1 MIAVATYIEI
11 GNTDIELIDGDR
23 GKNYPHQNELR
34 QEGDCV
40 FLSANNVTTDGFKFD
55 NVVYITAEKDRA
67 LRNGKIQ
74 RGDIVITTRGTV
86 GNVAY
91 YNQQIPYDN
100 IRINSGML
108 IVRCHEQIK
117 SEFLYYVL
125 RGVEFQ
131 RQIKQIQTGTAQP
144 QLPKSHFIKMKIIVP
159 TIDVQEKI
167 AKILRTIDEKIESN
181 KCINENLEQQ
191 IEMLLLNTINNAD
204 TQPVKLGDYLYIK
217 GRIGWK
223 GLKKSEYLP
232 FSDYRIINGESLTL
246 SGIDWNKAGYISADR
261 YEESPEIKLNIGDIL
276 LSKDG
281 TIGKIGYVDKLET
294 PTSVAS
300 GIFVIRNTRQ
310 AEISTQFI
318 YYLLKSRLFKAFI
331 TSRTEGSVIPHLYQ
345 KDFMGFEFQL
355 PSPID
360 MKIFD
365 DTTAAMFSMVFSN
378 LNENE
383 RLIHLRDSLLPKL
396 MSGELDISNL
406 DL

>member
-191 IEMLLLNTINNAD
+191 AQAYFNELFVVNAD
-204 TQPVKLGDYLYIK
+204 PN
-217 GRIGWK
+217 WP
-223 GLKKSEYLP
+223 EC
-232 FSDYRIINGESLTL
+232 TL
-246 SGIDWNKAGYISADR
+246 SDIGSVVAGGTPSKSKPEYYADQGIAWLTPKDLSVDKSKFISHGENDISELGFSKSSTKKMPAGTVLFSSRAPIGYIAIAQN
-261 YEESPEIKLNIGDIL
+261 ELTTNQG
-276 LSKDG
+276 
-281 TIGKIGYVDKLET
+281 
-294 PTSVAS
+294 
-300 GIFVIRNTRQ
+300 
-310 AEISTQFI
+310 
-318 YYLLKSRLFKAFI
+318 FK
-331 TSRTEGSVIPHLYQ
+331 SVIPNKNIGTSYVYFLL
-345 KDFMGFEFQL
+345 KNLLPAIEGMASGSTFKEISGAGMKSVPTVMPDVDTIQL
-355 PSPID
+355 FNNFCEPIF
-360 MKIFD
+360 KEQEVLE
-365 DTTAAMFSMVFSN
+365 A
-378 LNENE
+378 ENR
-383 RLIHLRDSLLPKL
+383 RLSALRDLLLPKL
-396 MSGELDISNL
+396 MSGEIDIPSLDI
-406 DL
+406 

>member
-144 QLPKSHFIKMKIIVP
+144 QLPKSHFIKMKVIVP

-181 KCINENLEQQ
+181 KCINENLYEQ
-191 IEMLLLNTINNAD
+191 MLSIFNNARR
-204 TQPVKLGDYLYIK
+204 TSAWNKHKLGDVLIFFDNLRKPLSSIQREKMAHIYPYYGAASIVDYVEDYLFDGTYILISEDGANVIDSFGHPLTQYTYGKFWVNNHAHIVK
-217 GRIGWK
+217 GSNGY
-223 GLKKSEYLP
+223 SEALVYAMLGTLNMQSIVTGAAQPKINQANLRNFEAVLP
-232 FSDYRIINGESLTL
+232 ESEEAQVL
-246 SGIDWNKAGYISADR
+246 SELLNPMLQQMLHHDQEN
-261 YEESPEIKLNIGDIL
+261 EKLSELRDIL
-276 LSKDG
+276 L
-281 TIGKIGYVDKLET
+281 
-294 PTSVAS
+294 P
-300 GIFVIRNTRQ
+300 Q
-310 AEISTQFI
+310 
-318 YYLLKSRLFKAFI
+318 
-331 TSRTEGSVIPHLYQ
+331 
-345 KDFMGFEFQL
+345 
-355 PSPID
+355 
-360 MKIFD
+360 
-365 DTTAAMFSMVFSN
+365 
-378 LNENE
+378 
-383 RLIHLRDSLLPKL
+383 L
-396 MSGELDISNL
+396 MSGALDVSAI

>member
-1 MIAVATYIEI
+1 MGTYIEI

-117 SEFLYYVL
+117 NEFLYYVL

-144 QLPKSHFIKMKIIVP
+144 QLPKSHFFKMKIIVP

-167 AKILRTIDEKIESN
+167 AKILKTIDEKIESN
-181 KCINENLEQQ
+181 KFINKNLEQQ
-191 IEMLLLNTINNAD
+191 AQAIYQQMFITNRNPNWENGLLSDLIVVRYGKD
-204 TQPVKLGDYLYIK
+204 HKKLEDGVYPVYGSGGIMRYVEKPLYT
-217 GRIGWK
+217 
-223 GLKKSEYLP
+223 
-232 FSDYRIINGESLTL
+232 GESVLIPRKGTL
-246 SGIDWNKAGYISADR
+246 NNVMYVNGAFWSVDTMFYTL
-261 YEESPEIKLNIGDIL
+261 KL
-276 LSKDG
+276 
-281 TIGKIGYVDKLET
+281 
-294 PTSVAS
+294 PT
-300 GIFVIRNTRQ
+300 
-310 AEISTQFI
+310 
-318 YYLLKSRLFKAFI
+318 
-331 TSRTEGSVIPHLYQ
+331 
-345 KDFMGFEFQL
+345 
-355 PSPID
+355 
-360 MKIFD
+360 
-365 DTTAAMFSMVFSN
+365 
-378 LNENE
+378 
-383 RLIHLRDSLLPKL
+383 
-396 MSGELDISNL
+396 
-406 DL
+406 

>member
-1 MIAVATYIEI
+1 MATYIEI

-191 IEMLLLNTINNAD
+191 AQAYFNELFVVNAD
-204 TQPVKLGDYLYIK
+204 PN
-217 GRIGWK
+217 WP
-223 GLKKSEYLP
+223 EC
-232 FSDYRIINGESLTL
+232 TL
-246 SGIDWNKAGYISADR
+246 SDIGSVVAGGTPSKSKPEYYADQGIAWLTPKDLSVDKSKFISHGENDISELGFSKSSTKKMPAGTVLFSSRAPIGYIAIAQN
-261 YEESPEIKLNIGDIL
+261 ELTTNQG
-276 LSKDG
+276 
-281 TIGKIGYVDKLET
+281 
-294 PTSVAS
+294 
-300 GIFVIRNTRQ
+300 
-310 AEISTQFI
+310 
-318 YYLLKSRLFKAFI
+318 FK
-331 TSRTEGSVIPHLYQ
+331 SVIPNKNIGTSYVYFLL
-345 KDFMGFEFQL
+345 KNLLPAIEGMASGSTFKEISGAGMKSVPTVMPDVDTIQL
-355 PSPID
+355 FNNFCEPIF
-360 MKIFD
+360 KEQEVLE
-365 DTTAAMFSMVFSN
+365 A
-378 LNENE
+378 ENR
-383 RLIHLRDSLLPKL
+383 RLSALRDLLLPKL
-396 MSGELDISNL
+396 MSGEIDIPSLDI
-406 DL
+406 

>member
-191 IEMLLLNTINNAD
+191 AQAYFNDLFVVNAD
-204 TQPVKLGDYLYIK
+204 PN
-217 GRIGWK
+217 WP
-223 GLKKSEYLP
+223 EC
-232 FSDYRIINGESLTL
+232 TL
-246 SGIDWNKAGYISADR
+246 SDIGSVVAGGTPSKSKPEYYADQGIAWITPKDLSVDKSKFISHGENDISELGFSKSSTKKMPAGTVLFSSRAPIGYIAIAQN
-261 YEESPEIKLNIGDIL
+261 ELTTNQG
-276 LSKDG
+276 
-281 TIGKIGYVDKLET
+281 
-294 PTSVAS
+294 
-300 GIFVIRNTRQ
+300 
-310 AEISTQFI
+310 
-318 YYLLKSRLFKAFI
+318 FK
-331 TSRTEGSVIPHLYQ
+331 SVIPNKNIGTSYVYFLL
-345 KDFMGFEFQL
+345 KNLLPAIEGMASGSTFKEISGAGMKSVPTVMPDVDTIQL
-355 PSPID
+355 FNNFCEPIF
-360 MKIFD
+360 KEQEVLE
-365 DTTAAMFSMVFSN
+365 A
-378 LNENE
+378 ENR
-383 RLIHLRDSLLPKL
+383 RLSALRDLLLPKL
-396 MSGELDISNL
+396 MSGEIDIPSLDI
-406 DL
+406 

>member
-1 MIAVATYIEI
+1 MIAVDTYIEI

-181 KCINENLEQQ
+181 KCINENLCDQMKAIYLHAKKSSIWNECKLGEILTFYDHMRKPLSSRQREGMVRLYPYYGATSVVDYVDAYIFDGVYILISEDGANVVDALGHPLIQYTYGKFWVNNHAHIVQGNMFYSEALLFALLKTLNMSSIVTGAAQPKINQANLKDFCIVAPSNQEAMHLSNVLNPFLEQIIKNDLQ
-191 IEMLLLNTINNAD
+191 NTI
-204 TQPVKLGDYLYIK
+204 L
-217 GRIGWK
+217 
-223 GLKKSEYLP
+223 
-232 FSDYRIINGESLTL
+232 
-246 SGIDWNKAGYISADR
+246 
-261 YEESPEIKLNIGDIL
+261 
-276 LSKDG
+276 
-281 TIGKIGYVDKLET
+281 
-294 PTSVAS
+294 
-300 GIFVIRNTRQ
+300 
-310 AEISTQFI
+310 
-318 YYLLKSRLFKAFI
+318 
-331 TSRTEGSVIPHLYQ
+331 
-345 KDFMGFEFQL
+345 
-355 PSPID
+355 
-360 MKIFD
+360 
-365 DTTAAMFSMVFSN
+365 SN
-378 LNENE
+378 L
-383 RLIHLRDSLLPKL
+383 RDTLLPRL

-406 DL
+406 DI

>member
-125 RGVEFQ
+125 RDVEFQ

-191 IEMLLLNTINNAD
+191 AQAYFNELFVVNAD
-204 TQPVKLGDYLYIK
+204 PN
-217 GRIGWK
+217 WP
-223 GLKKSEYLP
+223 EC
-232 FSDYRIINGESLTL
+232 TL
-246 SGIDWNKAGYISADR
+246 SDIGSVVAGGTPSKSKPEYYADQGIAWLTPKDLSVDKSKFISHGENDISELGFSKSSTKKMPAGTVLFSSRAPIGYIAIAQN
-261 YEESPEIKLNIGDIL
+261 ELTTNQG
-276 LSKDG
+276 
-281 TIGKIGYVDKLET
+281 
-294 PTSVAS
+294 
-300 GIFVIRNTRQ
+300 
-310 AEISTQFI
+310 
-318 YYLLKSRLFKAFI
+318 FK
-331 TSRTEGSVIPHLYQ
+331 SVIPNKNIGTSYVYFLL
-345 KDFMGFEFQL
+345 KNLLPAIEGMASGSTFKEISGAGMKSVPTVMPDVDTIQL
-355 PSPID
+355 FNNFCEPIF
-360 MKIFD
+360 KEQEVLE
-365 DTTAAMFSMVFSN
+365 A
-378 LNENE
+378 ENR
-383 RLIHLRDSLLPKL
+383 RLSALRDLLLPKL
-396 MSGELDISNL
+396 MSGEIDIPSLDI
-406 DL
+406 

>member
-40 FLSANNVTTDGFKFD
+40 FLSANYVTTDGFKFD

-191 IEMLLLNTINNAD
+191 AQAYFNELFVVNAD
-204 TQPVKLGDYLYIK
+204 PN
-217 GRIGWK
+217 WP
-223 GLKKSEYLP
+223 EC
-232 FSDYRIINGESLTL
+232 TL
-246 SGIDWNKAGYISADR
+246 SDIGSVVAGGTPSKSKPEYYADQGIAWLTPKDLSVDKSKFISHGENDISELGFSKSSTKKMPAGTVLFSSRAPIGYIAIAQN
-261 YEESPEIKLNIGDIL
+261 ELTTNQG
-276 LSKDG
+276 
-281 TIGKIGYVDKLET
+281 
-294 PTSVAS
+294 
-300 GIFVIRNTRQ
+300 
-310 AEISTQFI
+310 
-318 YYLLKSRLFKAFI
+318 FK
-331 TSRTEGSVIPHLYQ
+331 SVIPNKNIGTSYVYFLL
-345 KDFMGFEFQL
+345 KNLLPAIEGMASGSTFKEISGAGMKSVPTVMPDVDTIQL
-355 PSPID
+355 FNNFCEPIF
-360 MKIFD
+360 KEQEVLE
-365 DTTAAMFSMVFSN
+365 A
-378 LNENE
+378 ENR
-383 RLIHLRDSLLPKL
+383 RLSALRDLLLPKL
-396 MSGELDISNL
+396 MSGEIDIPSLDI
-406 DL
+406 

>member
-1 MIAVATYIEI
+1 MGIE
-11 GNTDIELIDGDR
+11 

-191 IEMLLLNTINNAD
+191 AQALYQQYFVTKVDSDWPIGHLADLIDVKYGKDHKKLADGIYPVYGSGGIMRYVERPLYEKESVLIPRKGTLNNVIYVNRPFWSVDTMFYTEMK
-204 TQPVKLGDYLYIK
+204 QPNVAKFVYHFMK
-217 GRIGWK
+217 
-223 GLKKSEYLP
+223 
-232 FSDYRIINGESLTL
+232 
-246 SGIDWNKAGYISADR
+246 
-261 YEESPEIKLNIGDIL
+261 
-276 LSKDG
+276 SKD
-281 TIGKIGYVDKLET
+281 L
-294 PTSVAS
+294 AS
-300 GIFVIRNTRQ
+300 MN
-310 AEISTQFI
+310 A
-318 YYLLKSRLFKAFI
+318 
-331 TSRTEGSVIPHLYQ
+331 GSAVP
-345 KDFMGFEFQL
+345 
-355 PSPID
+355 
-360 MKIFD
+360 
-365 DTTAAMFSMVFSN
+365 
-378 LNENE
+378 
-383 RLIHLRDSLLPKL
+383 
-396 MSGELDISNL
+396 
-406 DL
+406 

>member
-1 MIAVATYIEI
+1 MIAVDTYIEI

-181 KCINENLEQQ
+181 KCINENLLQQ
-191 IEMLLLNTINNAD
+191 ALAIYKAWFCDYVLSDGVLPESWHITTIDALSSLVTRGIAPKYDDSSNQIVLNQKCIRDHTID
-204 TQPVKLGDYLYIK
+204 V
-217 GRIGWK
+217 
-223 GLKKSEYLP
+223 
-232 FSDYRIINGESLTL
+232 SL
-246 SGIDWNKAGYISADR
+246 AR
-261 YEESPEIKLNIGDIL
+261 
-276 LSKDG
+276 
-281 TIGKIGYVDKLET
+281 
-294 PTSVAS
+294 
-300 GIFVIRNTRQ
+300 R
-310 AEISTQFI
+310 
-318 YYLLKSRLFKAFI
+318 
-331 TSRTEGSVIPHLYQ
+331 H
-345 KDFMGFEFQL
+345 
-355 PSPID
+355 
-360 MKIFD
+360 
-365 DTTAAMFSMVFSN
+365 
-378 LNENE
+378 
-383 RLIHLRDSLLPKL
+383 LPKKIN
-396 MSGELDISNL
+396 EKWISKG
-406 DL
+406 DLLINSTGTGTLGRVAQV

>member
-1 MIAVATYIEI
+1 MIAVDTYIEI

-246 SGIDWNKAGYISADR
+246 SGIDWNKAGYISAER

>member
-1 MIAVATYIEI
+1 MIAVDTYIEI

-34 QEGDCV
+34 LEGDCV

-181 KCINENLEQQ
+181 KCINENLERQAQ
-191 IEMLLLNTINNAD
+191 AYFEELFVVNAD
-204 TQPVKLGDYLYIK
+204 PNWPECTLSD
-217 GRIGWK
+217 IGSIVAGGTPSK
-223 GLKKSEYLP
+223 SKSEYYADQGIAWITPKDLSVDKSKFISHGENDISELG
-232 FSDYRIINGESLTL
+232 FSKSSTQKMPAGTVLFSSRAPI
-246 SGIDWNKAGYISADR
+246 GYIAIAKN
-261 YEESPEIKLNIGDIL
+261 ELTTNQG
-276 LSKDG
+276 
-281 TIGKIGYVDKLET
+281 
-294 PTSVAS
+294 
-300 GIFVIRNTRQ
+300 
-310 AEISTQFI
+310 
-318 YYLLKSRLFKAFI
+318 FK
-331 TSRTEGSVIPHLYQ
+331 SVIP
-345 KDFMGFEFQL
+345 
-355 PSPID
+355 
-360 MKIFD
+360 
-365 DTTAAMFSMVFSN
+365 
-378 LNENE
+378 NENIGTSYVYFLLKNLLPTIE
-383 RLIHLRDSLLPKL
+383 GMASGSTFKEISGAGMKSVPTVMPDVNIIQLFNNFCEPIFKEQEVLEAENRRLSTLRDSLLPKL
-396 MSGELDISNL
+396 MSGEIDISSLNI
-406 DL
+406 

>member
-1 MIAVATYIEI
+1 MDTYIEI

-181 KCINENLEQQ
+181 KCINENLERQAQ
-191 IEMLLLNTINNAD
+191 AYFEELFVVNAD
-204 TQPVKLGDYLYIK
+204 PNWPECTLSD
-217 GRIGWK
+217 IGSIVAGGTPSK
-223 GLKKSEYLP
+223 SKSEYYADQGIAWITPKDLSVDKSKFISHGENDISELG
-232 FSDYRIINGESLTL
+232 FSKSSTQKMPAGTVLFSSRAPI
-246 SGIDWNKAGYISADR
+246 GYIAIAKN
-261 YEESPEIKLNIGDIL
+261 ELTTNQG
-276 LSKDG
+276 
-281 TIGKIGYVDKLET
+281 
-294 PTSVAS
+294 
-300 GIFVIRNTRQ
+300 
-310 AEISTQFI
+310 
-318 YYLLKSRLFKAFI
+318 FK
-331 TSRTEGSVIPHLYQ
+331 SVIP
-345 KDFMGFEFQL
+345 
-355 PSPID
+355 
-360 MKIFD
+360 
-365 DTTAAMFSMVFSN
+365 
-378 LNENE
+378 NENIGTSYVYFLLKNLLPTIE
-383 RLIHLRDSLLPKL
+383 GMASGSTFKEISGAGMKSVPTVMPDVNIIQLFNNFCEPIFKEQEVLEAENRRLSTLRDSLLPKL
-396 MSGELDISNL
+396 MSGEIDISSLNI
-406 DL
+406 